1 LTARLQRA
9 GADRARLVE
18 IAVLLALV
26 AVAIVLRFYDLDR
39 YGVRGDEAIY
49 SGQASTLA
57 GDPERSLYFAV
68 FRAHPL
74 LYQSVLAVL
83 YGAGM
88 PDMAGRWLV
97 AGFGVAAVLVSWL
110 LGRAIGGRWLGL
122 IAGAVIAVAPYAVSM
137 SRMALLDTTTGV
149 LLGLSVWAAVRYL
162 DHPRLVWLTASGGL
176 MALACLTK
184 EVAGVA
190 LLGLLLSQIDPRLRI
205 GWRPF
210 AIWTG
215 TFVVIG
221 MAYPAS
227 LVLGHGVRA
236 AYAFLRWQLS
246 GRGLAP
252 ADTYIAFVHVYLGWA
267 VAIVFVVGLAASLI
281 WPRSRERLLAL
292 IAIVVMA
299 FLQYWRLKEVQL
311 PVIVFPVLA
320 VIAAIGFVRIGEG
333 TAWVFDR
340 VRQWAMARGATDQQA
355 MSGARRP
362 SRATVAALV
371 TLALVLFVTIPMTY
385 RSWVAINAIPD
396 VKLSPGRG
404 GYPGQL
410 EAAEWFRDNAPDGS
424 VCAVAAAN
432 LAALVQFYSG
442 HECVGLNVPGNA
454 RRRNPVDVYVD
465 NAAEWV
471 ESNRIHYVITDII
484 SEQARSTLTDELN
497 ALIATYHGRLIHQ
510 VDGQIRQGNGAP
522 YDSWLVRIYE
532 VRP

>member
-1 LTARLQRA
+1 LTSRLQRA

-18 IAVLLALV
+18 IAVLLGLI

-49 SGQASTLA
+49 SGQASTLS

-88 PDMAGRWLV
+88 PDMGARWLV

-122 IAGAVIAVAPYAVSM
+122 IAAAVIAVAPYAVSM

-162 DHPRLVWLTASGGL
+162 DNRRLAWLTASGGL

-190 LLGLLLSQIDPRLRI
+190 LLALLLSQIDPKLRI
-205 GWRPF
+205 GLKPF

-215 TFVVIG
+215 TFVAIG
-221 MAYPAS
+221 LAYPAS

-267 VAIVFVVGLAASLI
+267 VAIVFVVGLAACLI
-281 WPRSRERLLAL
+281 RPKSRERLLAL
-292 IAIVVMA
+292 IAIVVVA

-333 TAWVFDR
+333 TAWIFDR
-340 VRQWAMARGATDQQA
+340 VRDRASRGATD
-355 MSGARRP
+355 SSVEGTARRP
-362 SRATVAALV
+362 SRATVATLV
-371 TLALVLFVTIPMTY
+371 TLALVLVVTIPMTY

-442 HECVGLNVPGNA
+442 HECVGLNVPNQA

-465 NAAEWV
+465 DAAEWV
-471 ESNRIHYVITDII
+471 ENNKIHYVITDII

-497 ALIATYHGRLIHQ
+497 ALIANYHGRLIHE
-510 VDGQIRQGNGAP
+510 VDGQIRQGNGQP